1 LKRIVT
7 SLKNKHGA
15 RAVAA
20 SAPTG
25 VAAILCGGQTL
36 HSLAGCGIANTLR
49 DLGKMWKDVNRNR
62 CRALILKGI
71 STVTLCRNCTGALT
85 FENDLW

>member
-7 SLKNKHGA
+7 SLKNKYGA

-20 SAPTG
+20 CAPTG

-71 STVTLCRNCTGALT
+71 SIVTLCRNCTGELT
-85 FENDLW
+85 FENAPW

>member
-7 SLKNKHGA
+7 SLKNKYGA

-20 SAPTG
+20 CAPTG

-49 DLGKMWKDVNRNR
+49 DLGKCVCV
-62 CRALILKGI
+62 CRALMLKGI
-71 STVTLCRNCTGALT
+71 SIVTVHCM
-85 FENDLW
+85 